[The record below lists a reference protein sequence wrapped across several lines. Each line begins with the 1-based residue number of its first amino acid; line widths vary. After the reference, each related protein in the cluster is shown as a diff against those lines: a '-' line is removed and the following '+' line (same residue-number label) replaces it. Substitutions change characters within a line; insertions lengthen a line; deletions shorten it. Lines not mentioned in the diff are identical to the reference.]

1 MSSVLPSG
9 YKFGAT
15 FVGTN
20 QVGPGEAYPV
30 LLGDITPSGNVNANI
45 IHQINERTK
54 FKMSA
59 QFEDNRA
66 MGQFSTD
73 FKGDDYTTSVT
84 LVNPNVVNQSGIG
97 VLQYLQSVTPRLDL
111 GAEMVYQ
118 QGLGVPAGRMAV
130 ISLSGRYKAED
141 DTYCV
146 SGSCSSSRANLCYFH
161 KGMENL
167 SFGVEVETDFR
178 EGSSTGTFGYQYDL
192 PKANLSFKGSI
203 DSNMTVGAVLEKKLQ
218 PLPFTFLLSGHIVH
232 GKKSDYK
239 FGCGL
244 MVG

>member
-1 MSSVLPSG
+1 MPSG

-15 FVGTN
+15 YVGTN
-20 QVGPGEAYPV
+20 QTGPGEAYPV
-30 LLGDITPSGNVNANI
+30 LLGDITPSGNVNANV
-45 IHQINERTK
+45 IHQINDRVK

-59 QFEDNRA
+59 QFEDSRS

-73 FKGDDYTTSVT
+73 FKGEDYTTSLT
-84 LVNPNVVNQSGIG
+84 LVNPNIVNKSGIS

-111 GAEMVYQ
+111 GGEMVYQ
-118 QGLGVPAGRMAV
+118 QGPGVPAGKMAML
-130 ISLSGRYKAED
+130 SLSGRYKSPDE
-141 DTYCV
+141 TYTI
-146 SGSCSSSRANLCYFH
+146 SGTCSSSRANVCYFH
-161 KGMENL
+161 RGMENL

-192 PKANLSFKGSI
+192 PKGNLSFKGSV
-203 DSNMTVGAVLEKKLQ
+203 DSNWTVGGVLEKKLL
-218 PLPFTFLLSGHIVH
+218 PLPFTFLLSAHVQH
-232 GKKSDYK
+232 GKKPDYR